1 MRLEGFQ
8 GMQRVLPS
16 RRYCICE
23 GIEEI
28 RSNEFEAFPKFAS
41 SGDWSKGIVKT
52 VLYFYEGE
60 ELKFKLRYV
69 RIMNTCW
76 NKVWVFFFLERGS
89 WNFWKNHVRMIA
101 GTKVKMVVYF
111 RGDFGEKFF
120 AKVGSIWRNTSDR
133 TINSNNNLKFP
144 WNNRGATT
152 REP

>member
-60 ELKFKLRYV
+60 ELKFKLRSNNEHMLEQGLG
-69 RIMNTCW
+69 I
-76 NKVWVFFFLERGS
+76 FFLERGS
-89 WNFWKNHVRMIA
+89 
-101 GTKVKMVVYF
+101 
-111 RGDFGEKFF
+111 
-120 AKVGSIWRNTSDR
+120 
-133 TINSNNNLKFP
+133 
-144 WNNRGATT
+144 
-152 REP
+152 

>member
-28 RSNEFEAFPKFAS
+28 RSNEFEAFPKFVS
-41 SGDWSKGIVKT
+41 SDWSKGIVKT

-76 NKVWVFFFLERGS
+76 NKVWVFFFWSVE
-89 WNFWKNHVRMIA
+89 VEI
-101 GTKVKMVVYF
+101 
-111 RGDFGEKFF
+111 FGKITF
-120 AKVGSIWRNTSDR
+120 V
-133 TINSNNNLKFP
+133 
-144 WNNRGATT
+144 
-152 REP
+152 